1 MTKLAIF
8 DLDYTL
14 TKRGTWGRFVWQII
28 KGRPWL
34 WVPFLTAAVRAQMR
48 YKRGLIPR
56 VQVKETMIKWCMVGK
71 PRAEMLSQAA
81 RFAEKEVRTGL
92 RPGGLR
98 TLKAHQQAGDGVII
112 ISAAADIIVAEIA
125 QRLGVKHFL
134 ASEMG
139 WDAED
144 RLKIAFSS
152 PNCYGEEKCVRY
164 EAFLSEHPDLAEN
177 IAETVMYSDSHSDL
191 PLMLKCDQA
200 IAVHPSKKL
209 RDLSDQYNF
218 TIVDWNS

>member
-1 MTKLAIF
+1 MKLAIF

-14 TKRGTWGRFVWQII
+14 TKSGTWGRFVWQVI

-34 WVPFLTAAVRAQMR
+34 WLPFLTAAVRAQMR
-48 YKRGLIPR
+48 YKKGLIPR

-71 PRAEMLSQAA
+71 SLEEMLAHAA
-81 RFAEKEVRTGL
+81 RFAEKDVRTGM
-92 RPGGLR
+92 RPGAIRALE
-98 TLKAHQQAGDGVII
+98 AHKTAGDEIII

-125 QRLGVKHFL
+125 KRLDVKYFL

-139 WDAED
+139 WDNQG
-144 RLKIAFSS
+144 RLKIEFAS

-164 EAFLSEHPDLAEN
+164 DAFLDAHPELAGK
-177 IAETVMYSDSHSDL
+177 ITETVMYSDSHSDL
-191 PLMLKCDQA
+191 PLMLKCDEA
-200 IAVHPSKKL
+200 VAVHPSRKL
-209 RDLSDQYNF
+209 RELANQYNF